1 MAKIGVQIELE
12 GAPQYKE
19 NMANLTAQT
28 KLYQAQVKRLSSEM
42 NSGISAFQKSITES
56 KALTQQL
63 EAQKNQSKLLSEQ
76 IAKASEQYG
85 EDSTKVIRLKTQYE
99 NLQKAIADT
108 TQALE
113 ANGGMAGAIGAQFE
127 EVGNKMQAVGDKIS
141 SIGQTLTTRI
151 SAPIAAVGAASVKA
165 FADWESAFAGVMKTV
180 DETATTTY
188 EDLAEGIKKMATETA
203 SSKEE
208 IAAVAE
214 AAGQLGVG
222 ADDLLKFTRT
232 MIELGDSTNL
242 SSEEAAVALA
252 RISNITGDSM
262 QDVDKLGAS
271 IVALGNNFATNES
284 AIVEMSNRL
293 ASAGK
298 IAGLSTTDILA
309 LSTAMSSVGIE
320 AEAGGTA
327 MTQTLTAISKAASEG
342 GAKLST
348 LAQVSGMTAD
358 EFVTSWKTAPTAT
371 LQAFIQG
378 LSDMN
383 AAGQDTYA
391 VLDELGMSGI
401 RQSNMLQSLA
411 LASDQ
416 LAGAVEVSNKAY
428 AENTALSDE
437 AAKRYATFNAQVSQT
452 KERISNL
459 GIQIGEILM
468 PYVIKVID
476 KIQELADK
484 FANLDPKT
492 QETIVKIAALVAAI
506 GPLMTVGGKL
516 ISGIGTM
523 STTIGQIV
531 SKIGPMISS
540 LGLAAPEILLI
551 VAAIGALVA
560 VFTTLFKNNE
570 DFRNSVLQIW
580 GEVQAFISAT
590 CEQIKSIFSG
600 FVEIANELWAIFGD
614 EIMLRVQ
621 TAFTIVQTV
630 ISTVLTVIQQTINL
644 VLAVIRGDWSSA
656 WTAITNIFS
665 TLLNAIKTIAS
676 SVLNMIIGVINERL
690 ERIKNLFTNIKNTI
704 TSIFSNLLSSAAN
717 WGKDFVQNFCDG
729 ITEKFEALKSKVSSM
744 ADTIRSYLH
753 FSTPDVGPL
762 KDADKWPKDFV
773 QQYAQGIENAR
784 YLIKGAVEDV
794 AADVAVLANPFDS
807 EEMYSAVRA
816 GASDATLRIAIG
828 DRELGRALRDMGVVF
843 NG

>member
-1 MAKIGVQIELE
+1 MATIGVRIELE
-12 GAPQYKE
+12 GAPKYTE
-19 NMANLTAQT
+19 NMKNLTAQT
-28 KLYQAQVKRLSSEM
+28 KLYQAQVKKLTEQM
-42 NSGISAFQKSITES
+42 DSGVSAFTRSITTS
-56 KALTQQL
+56 KALQQQL
-63 EAQKNQSKLLSEQ
+63 QAQRNQSKLLEEQ
-76 IAKASEQYG
+76 IQKTAAEQG
-85 EDSTKVIRLKTQYE
+85 EDSTQVIRLKTQYE
-99 NLQKAIADT
+99 NLQRAIAKT
-108 TQALE
+108 NQAIVE
-113 ANGGMAGAIGAQFE
+113 EGGFVGAIGKQFE
-127 EVGNKMQAVGDKIS
+127 EVGGKIS
-141 SIGQTLTTRI
+141 SVGEKMSNLGSQLTRSVTV
-151 SAPIAAVGAASVKA
+151 PVVAAGTASVKA

-180 DETATTTY
+180 DETAATTY
-188 EDLAEGIKKMATETA
+188 ENIAAGIMKMATETA
-203 SSKEE
+203 STKTE

-222 ADDLLKFTRT
+222 ADDILKFTKT
-232 MIELGDSTNL
+232 MIMLGDSTNL
-242 SSEEAAVALA
+242 SAEDAATALA
-252 RISNITGDSM
+252 RISNITGDSLK
-262 QDVDKLGAS
+262 DVDRLGAS
-271 IVALGNNFATNES
+271 IVALGNSFATNES
-284 AIVEMSNRL
+284 SIVEMANRL
-293 ASAGK
+293 ASAGT
-298 IAGLSTTDILA
+298 IAGISTQDILA
-309 LSTAMSSVGIE
+309 LSAAMSSVGIE

-327 MTQTLTAISKAASEG
+327 MTQTLTSISKAASEG
-342 GAKLST
+342 GDKLST
-348 LAQVSGMTAD
+348 LAEVSGMTAE
-358 EFVTSWKTAPTAT
+358 EFAKKWKTAPTEA

-383 AAGQDTYA
+383 SAGKDTYE

-416 LAGAVEVSNKAY
+416 LGEAIEVSNKAFG
-428 AENTALSDE
+428 ENTALSDE
-437 AAKRYATFNAQVSQT
+437 AEKRYATFNAKLSQT
-452 KERISNL
+452 KERILNVA
-459 GIQIGEILM
+459 IQIGEILM
-468 PYVIKVID
+468 PYVEKVVT
-476 KIQELADK
+476 KIQELTDW
-484 FANLDPKT
+484 FSNLDDGT
-492 QETIVKIAALVAAI
+492 QETIVKIAALAAAI
-506 GPLMTVGGKL
+506 GPILTVGGKL

-540 LGLAAPEILLI
+540 LGLAAPEILAI
-551 VAAIGALVA
+551 VAAIGALIA

-580 GEVQAFISAT
+580 DEVQAFISAT

-621 TAFTIVQTV
+621 TSFTIIQTV
-630 ISTVLTVIQQTINL
+630 ISTVLTVIQETIKL
-644 VLAVIRGDWSSA
+644 VLAVISGDWSSA
-656 WTAITNIFS
+656 WTAIKNIFS
-665 TLLNAIKTIAS
+665 TILNAIKTIAS
-676 SVLNMIIGVINERL
+676 SVLKMIIGVINERL
-690 ERIKNLFTNIKNTI
+690 DRIKNLFTNIKNTI
-704 TSIFSNLLSSAAN
+704 TSIFSNLISSAAN
-717 WGKDFVQNFCDG
+717 WGKDFVKNFCDG

-784 YLIKGAVEDV
+784 YLIKGAVEDM
-794 AADVAVLANPFDS
+794 AADMAVLANPLDS

-828 DRELGRALRDMGVVF
+828 DRELGRALRDMGVLF